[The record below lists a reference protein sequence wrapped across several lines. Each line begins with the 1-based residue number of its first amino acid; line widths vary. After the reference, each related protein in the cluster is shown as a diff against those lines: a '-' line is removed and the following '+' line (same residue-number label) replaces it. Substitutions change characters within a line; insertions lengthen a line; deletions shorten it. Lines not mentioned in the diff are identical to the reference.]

1 MEEMVGKLLH
11 FDCFSGISGDMVLG
25 ALADVGVPEIA
36 IKDAINTLGIPASV
50 SFEKVRKSGFEATR
64 AFVQVTPETKHRH
77 LHHIEAIIDQGKL
90 TDRQN
95 QLAKKIFRRL
105 AEAEA
110 RVHGMPIEKVHFHEV
125 GAADSI
131 VDIVGSAVGLCYLE
145 LDRVTSRS
153 LPTGNGMIRC
163 EHGMMPIPAPATALL
178 LEGAPLSGLDIPKEL
193 TTPTGAAILTS
204 IVNQWCP
211 TPDMKLIKVGCGAGT
226 MELPNQP
233 NILRLFLGEM
243 IQSCPN
249 DVAWVLETNL
259 DDISPEIIAFAM
271 DALFQAG
278 ALDVYA
284 IPLGM
289 KKNRPGSLLGVI
301 CKQEDL
307 PSIQSIL
314 FRETGT
320 FGIRKHQV
328 ERVKLQREAI
338 LIDTQFGPVAAKRGW
353 VQGHQIITPEY
364 EDCARVARLHNI
376 PLREVYLEV
385 TSKLSK

>member
-77 LHHIEAIIDQGKL
+77 IHHIEAIIDQGKL

-131 VDIVGSAVGLCYLE
+131 VDIVGSAVGLCHLE

-153 LPTGNGMIRC
+153 VPTGNGMIRC